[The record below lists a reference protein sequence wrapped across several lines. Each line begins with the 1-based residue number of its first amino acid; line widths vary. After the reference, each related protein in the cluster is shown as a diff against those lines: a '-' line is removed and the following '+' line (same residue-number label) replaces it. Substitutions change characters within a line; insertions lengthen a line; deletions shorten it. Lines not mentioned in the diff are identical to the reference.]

1 MTSLK
6 ISASGDQRAAVIGDV
21 VSWRRVG
28 DRTALLRRLDRV
40 LAAANDR
47 FATVTPWRVTVGDEF
62 QASFAGLGEALRAS
76 SWVSLALADDAEE
89 HAVEVRHGIGWGGA
103 EVLEREPF
111 FEDGPAWWAARDAID
126 DVEAQSRRPGL
137 GTRRTSFR
145 LAPDVDGPDPAL
157 VEALLVCRDQ
167 VVQSL
172 STRSR
177 RLLRGVLE
185 GRSQAELAASE
196 GISASAVSQR
206 VRRDGI
212 TALAE
217 VDELLRRVR

>member
-1 MTSLK
+1 MASMK
-6 ISASGDQRAAVIGDV
+6 EPASGARRAAVIGDV
-21 VSWRRVG
+21 VSWRRVA
-28 DRTALLRRLDRV
+28 DRTALLHRLDRV

-47 FATVTPWRVTVGDEF
+47 FETVTPWRVTVGDEF
-62 QASFAGLGEALRAS
+62 QASFAGLGEALRATA
-76 SWVSLALADDAEE
+76 WVGLALGGDTDEE
-89 HAVEVRHGIGWGGA
+89 AVQVRHGIGWGTA

-111 FEDGPAWWAARDAID
+111 FEDGSAWWAARDAIV

-145 LAPDVDGPDPAL
+145 SAPEVPGPDPAL
-157 VEALLVCRDQ
+157 VEALLLCRDQ
-167 VVQSL
+167 VVESL

-217 VDELLRRVR
+217 VDDLLRRVP